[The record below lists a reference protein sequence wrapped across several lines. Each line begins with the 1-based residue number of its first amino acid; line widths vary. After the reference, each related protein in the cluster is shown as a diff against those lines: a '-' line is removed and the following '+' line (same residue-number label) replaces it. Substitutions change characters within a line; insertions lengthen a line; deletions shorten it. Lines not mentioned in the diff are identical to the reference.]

1 MFWSLVHL
9 MLSLSISCPYLIQ
22 FHDFADN
29 IQERMKH
36 QMGLQLRTNR
46 AWLSELLKYLFFIF
60 HHENR
65 SLLKMWKPIRFSDW
79 MPSENLSGSHLQW
92 EPSIQFSWQF
102 SSPVRIGLKTNVSF
116 QSAGENRPT
125 LIMTIMYLGNLLNS
139 FTTKCKYLLYLKEGF
154 QLCRKFSWR

>member
-1 MFWSLVHL
+1 
-9 MLSLSISCPYLIQ
+9 MLSLSISCPYLIE

-36 QMGLQLRTNR
+36 QMGLQLRANR
-46 AWLSELLKYLFFIF
+46 AWLSELLKYLFFYF
-60 HHENR
+60 SSWEPEPSQNVKTNPVLR
-65 SLLKMWKPIRFSDW
+65 LDAKWKPER
-79 MPSENLSGSHLQW
+79 
-92 EPSIQFSWQF
+92 F
-102 SSPVRIGLKTNVSF
+102 SSPVRIGLKPNVSF